1 MEIANLSEKE
11 MWSKVKRLK
20 RNFVEKDVIE
30 REKKKKCT
38 KEKLTSVTE
47 IGNVRE
53 KLTERE
59 ENTLGSWA
67 LRYI

>member
-1 MEIANLSEKE
+1 MEKY
-11 MWSKVKRLK
+11 
-20 RNFVEKDVIE
+20 VIERE

-53 KLTERE
+53 KLTERGKYFGVVGFKVLLCVTE
-59 ENTLGSWA
+59 PC
-67 LRYI
+67 R

>member
-1 MEIANLSEKE
+1 MEKY
-11 MWSKVKRLK
+11 
-20 RNFVEKDVIE
+20 VIERE

-47 IGNVRE
+47 IGNVKE

-67 LRYI
+67 LRYFYV

>member
-1 MEIANLSEKE
+1 

-20 RNFVEKDVIE
+20 RNFVEKDVIERE

-47 IGNVRE
+47 IGNVKE

-67 LRYI
+67 LRYFYV